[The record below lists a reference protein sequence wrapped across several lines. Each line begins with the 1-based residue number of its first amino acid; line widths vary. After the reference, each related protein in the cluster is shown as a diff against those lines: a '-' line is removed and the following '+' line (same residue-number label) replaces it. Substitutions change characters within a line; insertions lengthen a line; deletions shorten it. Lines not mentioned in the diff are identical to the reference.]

1 MPETKHDARSK
12 EGLPSVVRRNNS
24 MHEREQACR
33 FVEYFH
39 IDIEHDMAV
48 FRLGNRLA
56 GDKGEGCKISYL
68 HEQFDGLR
76 KGRNGLLWFLLGP
89 RMFHTVRPIP
99 VLLSN
104 EACVNDDNVRA
115 TRRSGS
121 S

>member
-1 MPETKHDARSK
+1 MGATSQPFEKAGMPETKHDARSK

-33 FVEYFH
+33 FVEDFH
-39 IDIEHDMAV
+39 IDIEHDMSV
-48 FRLGNRLA
+48 FRLGDRLA
-56 GDKGEGCKISYL
+56 GDNGEGDKTSSL

-99 VLLSN
+99 VLLL
-104 EACVNDDNVRA
+104 E
-115 TRRSGS
+115 
-121 S
+121 